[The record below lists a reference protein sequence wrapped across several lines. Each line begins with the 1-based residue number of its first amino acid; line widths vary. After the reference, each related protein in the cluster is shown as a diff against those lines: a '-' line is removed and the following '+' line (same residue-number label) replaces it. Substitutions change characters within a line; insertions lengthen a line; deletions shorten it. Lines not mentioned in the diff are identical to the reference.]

1 MQSAAI
7 YTLGCKL
14 NQAES
19 AMLAEEFARRG
30 FRVVPFGRPADV
42 VLVNTCTVTQRT
54 DACARQAVRRALR
67 ECPEAVI
74 VVAGCYA
81 QRAPDEVAC
90 IPGVDLVL
98 GADAKFQLFD
108 HLGKGKKRAFPLV
121 VVAGE
126 KREFVAPCPGYAGQ
140 RTRAFLKV
148 QDGCNARCSYC
159 AVPLARGPARSAEP
173 EDVLSRAGELARR
186 GYREVV
192 LTGVHVGCYGRD
204 LGKDIDLAVL
214 LDRLC
219 VALPNV
225 RIRLSS
231 LECTE
236 VTPPLVGVIR
246 RHRQICRHF
255 HIPLQSGSDA
265 ILESM
270 RRPYTAEDFLVCVEE
285 LHRHFPEASIGTDV
299 IVGYPG
305 ETEEDFARTVS
316 ILTKAP
322 VTYLHVFRYSR
333 RPETLAAH
341 LHDNVSPQVKE
352 QRSTV
357 LRALSSQRR
366 MAFARQF
373 LGQTLPV
380 LFERHADGWAM
391 GLSDNYLRVRVP
403 AEGAWLKNTVAP
415 VRIEALE
422 DDGTL
427 TGHADVLSS
436 NQERT
441 PELKLAMAT
450 TL

>member
-1 MQSAAI
+1 
-7 YTLGCKL
+7 
-14 NQAES
+14 
-19 AMLAEEFARRG
+19 
-30 FRVVPFGRPADV
+30 
-42 VLVNTCTVTQRT
+42 
-54 DACARQAVRRALR
+54 
-67 ECPEAVI
+67 
-74 VVAGCYA
+74 
-81 QRAPDEVAC
+81 
-90 IPGVDLVL
+90 
-98 GADAKFQLFD
+98 
-108 HLGKGKKRAFPLV
+108 
-121 VVAGE
+121 
-126 KREFVAPCPGYAGQ
+126 
-140 RTRAFLKV
+140 
-148 QDGCNARCSYC
+148 
-159 AVPLARGPARSAEP
+159 
-173 EDVLSRAGELARR
+173 
-186 GYREVV
+186 
-192 LTGVHVGCYGRD
+192 
-204 LGKDIDLAVL
+204 
-214 LDRLC
+214 
-219 VALPNV
+219 
-225 RIRLSS
+225 
-231 LECTE
+231 
-236 VTPPLVGVIR
+236 
-246 RHRQICRHF
+246 CRHF

-316 ILTKAP
+316 ILTRAP